1 MIRLSPNKRD
11 SRTEPGSKME
21 LTHEPPSPSISSK
34 IGSRSPKFSVMA
46 DKVKEHAVQLA
57 FKFTTEPSVMEVRKQ
72 KQPDEN
78 GERDSLATFGSFEN
92 L

>member
-1 MIRLSPNKRD
+1 
-11 SRTEPGSKME
+11 
-21 LTHEPPSPSISSK
+21 
-34 IGSRSPKFSVMA
+34 MA